1 MHPNIIQRGVRA
13 RIKLPKLVDSIF
25 NNQQKLEAAMI
36 GSGGWRGWEAMTT
49 NDNDGNNTWSLN
61 YNILIRGR
69 GRCGMR
75 IIGGIGSTHVAVVG
89 IPAIK
94 V

>member
-1 MHPNIIQRGVRA
+1 
-13 RIKLPKLVDSIF
+13 
-25 NNQQKLEAAMI
+25 
-36 GSGGWRGWEAMTT
+36 MTT